1 MKLLRKL
8 HTSDDND
15 FLGYAESR
23 VGGREENQDSYSYA
37 QTRLGFLVTVCDGM
51 GGGPGGKTASSIAV
65 TEIVNA
71 VNEAAA
77 DDNAEQVVEAA
88 VKRANESIYKAGQEN
103 QKLRGMGSTATVLL
117 LHAHSAIVAH
127 VGDSRVY
134 QFRGH
139 QKIFRTFDHSM
150 VFEMVRQKIITEEQ
164 ARLSAQS
171 NVITRA
177 LGIGPEVEV
186 EVSKVSY
193 ERGDRFMLCS
203 DGIWGMLPEKQ
214 LISRTA
220 RGRLNSAVGDTIR
233 YIDEQLGPK
242 DGNTHDNMTIAVL
255 ETKKNSKLKEKMSK
269 KTLITI
275 AALAAMCLISIVA
288 NCVLYSKLT
297 QPTPAQQQT
306 AALEQTIKE
315 KEQQLDAKQEEINK
329 LREQVADT
337 KDKAAD
343 AKMKMAEEKE
353 KAAEKAKAEADKKA
367 QEAAKEQQARKDAQ
381 SANAEIVKKVQ
392 EIIAILER
400 AKTTQE
406 GPSRK
411 SMRATAVK
419 KLETLC
425 TTDSKHK
432 DSYKFAIDELNKS
445 IAKESGKK
453 GQGQY
458 NAIINKLKTIK

>member
-1 MKLLRKL
+1 MNPIN
-8 HTSDDND
+8 TEGP
-15 FLGYAESR
+15 FAGYWETR
-23 VGGREENQDSYSYA
+23 TGGRKENQDSC
-37 QTRLGFLVTVCDGM
+37 GFKDTPHGLMAVVCDGM
-51 GGGPGGKTASSIAV
+51 GGGPAGRL
-65 TEIVNA
+65 
-71 VNEAAA
+71 AA
-77 DDNAEQVVEAA
+77 DTAIQQIYDYICQAPADMPRTDIMREAIEQGH
-88 VKRANESIYKAGQEN
+88 RAILAIGSKNRQL
-103 QKLRGMGSTATVLL
+103 QGMGTTVAAILINDQ
-117 LHAHSAIVAH
+117 SAIVAH

-134 QFRGH
+134 QFRMGM
-139 QKIFRTFDHSM
+139 KIFRTADHSM
-150 VFEMVRQKIITEEQ
+150 VGELVRNGTLTEEQ
-164 ARLSAQS
+164 ARLSAQA
-171 NVITRA
+171 NIITKA
-177 LGIGPEVEV
+177 LGGNLTNLADVTERP
-186 EVSKVSY
+186 Y
-193 ERGDRFMLCS
+193 EAGDRFMLCS

-275 AALAAMCLISIVA
+275 AALAAVCLISIVA

-400 AKTTQE
+400 AKTAQE
-406 GPSRK
+406 GPQRR
-411 SMRATAVK
+411 SMRADAVK

-432 DSYKFAIDELNKS
+432 DSYKFAIDELKKP
-445 IAKESGKK
+445 IAAANGGK
-453 GQGQY
+453 GAGQY
-458 NAIINKLKTIK
+458 ASIINKLKTIK